1 MSIFSRIRKRIESI
15 FSNII
20 GEKQEKSI
28 TYSDIIGDL
37 TQITKKQESERKTLV
52 EKVEDSIVYDLSEN
66 QIELIEKKSKIL
78 DIRNSQNDFEK
89 FKEIN
94 YEIERLET
102 NIILQSKIKFTP
114 TKIDNEL
121 INLLS
126 AQLIEEKFDRK
137 ILEIKSDKRLKFE
150 EERKTDIEK
159 IRILKND
166 ILKFSLTKIHQ
177 KREEEKKEKERIERE
192 RIINEQ
198 FKIHIENSQKHLT
211 LNNYEQ
217 AQQELLNAI
226 KIKPEKEKELIGLI
240 TEIGT
245 KKQEFNKRLAQFNV
259 IFNNAEDSFH
269 SGYLEQVE
277 QAIFLYR
284 KALKLNIDNLKCERR
299 ISDVNYKIQRLKEL
313 EVERIKKEKEEKERK
328 EKYKDDAEA
337 IMNYFKQNG
346 IYKFY
351 HYTDTRNINSILQ
364 NSGLYSLNEMEK
376 KHIDFTQGSETRE
389 EPDYVRMSYTK
400 NHPLMYVSK
409 NSGRII
415 NAKVLEVDIEIA
427 GLRKTKFT
435 NVNAARTATY
445 PTVKFGTDLNFIQ
458 ENVKLDIVKQPN
470 HFNLNEDDKPY
481 YQAEIMVK
489 DHVELEYIKN
499 LND

>member
-102 NIILQSKIKFTP
+102 NIILQSKIKFTT

-159 IRILKND
+159 
-166 ILKFSLTKIHQ
+166 
-177 KREEEKKEKERIERE
+177 
-192 RIINEQ
+192 
-198 FKIHIENSQKHLT
+198 
-211 LNNYEQ
+211 
-217 AQQELLNAI
+217 
-226 KIKPEKEKELIGLI
+226 
-240 TEIGT
+240 
-245 KKQEFNKRLAQFNV
+245 
-259 IFNNAEDSFH
+259 
-269 SGYLEQVE
+269 
-277 QAIFLYR
+277 
-284 KALKLNIDNLKCERR
+284 
-299 ISDVNYKIQRLKEL
+299 
-313 EVERIKKEKEEKERK
+313 
-328 EKYKDDAEA
+328 
-337 IMNYFKQNG
+337 
-346 IYKFY
+346 
-351 HYTDTRNINSILQ
+351 
-364 NSGLYSLNEMEK
+364 
-376 KHIDFTQGSETRE
+376 
-389 EPDYVRMSYTK
+389 
-400 NHPLMYVSK
+400 
-409 NSGRII
+409 
-415 NAKVLEVDIEIA
+415 
-427 GLRKTKFT
+427 
-435 NVNAARTATY
+435 
-445 PTVKFGTDLNFIQ
+445 
-458 ENVKLDIVKQPN
+458 
-470 HFNLNEDDKPY
+470 
-481 YQAEIMVK
+481 
-489 DHVELEYIKN
+489 
-499 LND
+499 